1 MKKKMKRFQS
11 GGGVGDDV
19 RTRAMKSVEGLEG
32 IKGSDIED
40 EAGMVRGS
48 IKRNEYG
55 DLYDSEMKAAP
66 KTVSQKRTKLP
77 MPDYSNED
85 LDRMGLNSDI
95 KPVKSS
101 VYSPKSLPESDREEN
116 SAFMRQFRK
125 DEAKE
130 KSDKNYIPEK
140 LRSPNYKAPSVVKN
154 VSKEVTKPTPRSAS
168 QMIKDESEY
177 AMKPTL
183 QSKGERLIKSMGLNF
198 KSGGKVS
205 SASKRADGCA
215 IRGKTRA

>member
-85 LDRMGLNSDI
+85 LDRMGMNNDI
-95 KPVKSS
+95 KPVKSR
-101 VYSPKSLPESDREEN
+101 VQPETDREEY
-116 SAFMRQFRK
+116 SPFMRQFRK

-130 KSDKNYIPEK
+130 KANKNYMPEN

-168 QMIKDESEY
+168 QMIKEESEY
-177 AMKPTL
+177 AMKPSL
-183 QSKGERLIKSMGLNF
+183 QSKGERLMKSMGLNF

>member
-85 LDRMGLNSDI
+85 LDRMGMNNDI
-95 KPVKSS
+95 KPVKSR
-101 VYSPKSLPESDREEN
+101 VQPETDREEY
-116 SAFMRQFRK
+116 SPFMRQFRK

-168 QMIKDESEY
+168 QMIKEESEY

-183 QSKGERLIKSMGLNF
+183 QSKGERLMKSMGLNF

>member
-1 MKKKMKRFQS
+1 MNKKMKRFNEGDVVEFETKQGPNEAIS
-11 GGGVGDDV
+11 KIGGIHKRAMEAVAEGGQKDVTPVVKKTV
-19 RTRAMKSVEGLEG
+19 RT
-32 IKGSDIED
+32 
-40 EAGMVRGS
+40 
-48 IKRNEYG
+48 
-55 DLYDSEMKAAP
+55 
-66 KTVSQKRTKLP
+66 TKLA

-85 LDRMGLNSDI
+85 LDRMGLNNDI
-95 KPVKSS
+95 KPVKSR
-101 VYSPKSLPESDREEN
+101 VQPETDREEY

-130 KSDKNYIPEK
+130 KANKNYMPEN
-140 LRSPNYKAPSVVKN
+140 LRGPDYKAPSVVKN

-168 QMIKDESEY
+168 QMIKEESEY
-177 AMKPTL
+177 AMKPSL
-183 QSKGERLIKSMGLNF
+183 QSKGERLMKSMGLNF

>member
-85 LDRMGLNSDI
+85 LDRMGMNNDI
-95 KPVKSS
+95 KPVKSR
-101 VYSPKSLPESDREEN
+101 VQPETDREEY
-116 SAFMRQFRK
+116 SPFMRQFRK

-183 QSKGERLIKSMGLNF
+183 QSKGERLMKSMGLNF

>member
-1 MKKKMKRFQS
+1 MKKKRFQI

-55 DLYDSEMKAAP
+55 DLYDSEMKATP
-66 KTVSQKRTKLP
+66 KTVSKKVTKLP

-85 LDRMGLNSDI
+85 LDRMGMNNDI
-95 KPVKSS
+95 KPVKSR
-101 VYSPKSLPESDREEN
+101 VQPETDREEY
-116 SAFMRQFRK
+116 SPFMRQFRK

-130 KSDKNYIPEK
+130 KANKNYMPEN
-140 LRSPNYKAPSVVKN
+140 LRSPDYKAPSVVKN
-154 VSKEVTKPTPRSAS
+154 VSKEVTKTTPRSPS
-168 QMIKDESEY
+168 QMIKEESEY
-177 AMKPTL
+177 AMKPRL
-183 QSKGERLIKSMGLNF
+183 QSKGERLMKSMGLNF

-205 SASKRADGCA
+205 SASKRADGCC

>member
-1 MKKKMKRFQS
+1 MKKKMKRYED
-11 GGGVGDDV
+11 GGEIEFETKMGSNRSISDDI
-19 RTRAMKSVEGLEG
+19 RDKAMRAVAEGG
-32 IKGSDIED
+32 QKD
-40 EAGMVRGS
+40 V
-48 IKRNEYG
+48 
-55 DLYDSEMKAAP
+55 AP
-66 KTVSQKRTKLP
+66 VAKKTVRAAKLP

-85 LDRMGLNSDI
+85 LDRMGLNNDI
-95 KPVKSS
+95 KTVKSR
-101 VYSPKSLPESDREEN
+101 VQPETDREEY

-130 KSDKNYIPEK
+130 KANKNYMPEN
-140 LRSPNYKAPSVVKN
+140 LRGPDYKAPSVVKN

-168 QMIKDESEY
+168 QMIKEESEY
-177 AMKPTL
+177 AMKPSL
-183 QSKGERLIKSMGLNF
+183 QSKGERLMKSMGLNF

>member
-55 DLYDSEMKAAP
+55 DLYDSEIKAAP

-85 LDRMGLNSDI
+85 LDRMGLNNDI
-95 KPVKSS
+95 KPVKSR
-101 VYSPKSLPESDREEN
+101 VQPETDREEY
-116 SAFMRQFRK
+116 SPFMRQFRK

-130 KSDKNYIPEK
+130 KANKNYMPEN
-140 LRSPNYKAPSVVKN
+140 LRGPDYKAPSVVKN

-168 QMIKDESEY
+168 QMIKEESEY
-177 AMKPTL
+177 AMKPSL
-183 QSKGERLIKSMGLNF
+183 QSKGERLMKSMGLNF